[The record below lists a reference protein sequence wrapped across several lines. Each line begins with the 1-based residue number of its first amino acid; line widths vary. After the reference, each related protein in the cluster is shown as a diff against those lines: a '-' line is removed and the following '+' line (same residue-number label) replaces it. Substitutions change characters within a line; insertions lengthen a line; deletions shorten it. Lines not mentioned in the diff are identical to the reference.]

1 MNDILKAK
9 IDLLPDMPGSYQM
22 KNANG
27 DIIYVG
33 KAKSLVKRVKQY
45 FYRPQVGKV
54 AKMVSEITDFDIITT
69 NTEKESLLLEINLI
83 QKYYP
88 KYNILLKDGKMYPY
102 IALKKGGDPFLN
114 IARSDKNKG
123 YYYFGPFPN
132 SGSAY
137 TMIKLLN
144 KIFPLR
150 KCKYMP
156 KKPCLYYYLGQCL
169 APCIQKVKPEEYA
182 PMIKEMTRLLNGDS
196 SRLEAKLNQQM
207 KEAADQLKFEE
218 ASTKRDQL
226 KAIKHIISSQK
237 IMMKD
242 HMDRDF
248 VGYSIREGYMSV
260 VFFLYQRGSLL
271 GKSLFVVEEIGSEE
285 DILTQVIT
293 QFYQKNRHPKELIIS
308 NRAIQNLLSE
318 ALGIKVI
325 VPQRGMKKD
334 LLFMALENAKQGLD
348 QHFQT
353 ARLEDD
359 KLGLLQELGNKLGID
374 IPLDIEL
381 YDNSHL
387 QGADAVGAMVKFI
400 NGVKAP
406 QLYRKYNIQNA
417 NKKDDLA
424 SMKEVLTRRF
434 TRLVNENQKFPDL
447 VILDGGENQ
456 IMVAL
461 EVFEKLKIKVNVA
474 GLKKNNKHIT
484 EALINGQTG
493 ELIPLDHHSNL
504 FFLLMRMQDEVHRF
518 AITTHRHKRAG
529 ELYKTI
535 YDDIPGIGKKRKA
548 MLLEAYPTIDS
559 LKDTTVE
566 ELNQFIPQSA
576 AMEIVKIVHKAKKKA

>member
-102 IALKKGGDPFLN
+102 IALKKGGDPFLK

>member
-1 MNDILKAK
+1 MNDVLKAK
-9 IDLLPDMPGSYQM
+9 IDLLPDKPGSYQM
-22 KNANG
+22 KDSDG
-27 DIIYVG
+27 RIIYVG
-33 KAKSLVKRVKQY
+33 KAKSLVKRVRQY

-54 AKMVSEITDFDIITT
+54 AKMVREIADFDIITT

-102 IALKKGGDPFLN
+102 IALKKGGDPLLK
-114 IARSDKNKG
+114 IARSDKQKG
-123 YYYFGPFPN
+123 YYYFGPFPS

-144 KIFPLR
+144 RIFPLR
-150 KCKYMP
+150 KCKSLP

-169 APCIQKVKPEEYA
+169 APCIKKVDDSDYRP
-182 PMIKEMTRLLNGDS
+182 IVKEITSLLNGDS
-196 SRLEAKLNQQM
+196 TKLEEKLTLQM
-207 KEAADQLKFEE
+207 KEAADNLNFEV

-242 HMDRDF
+242 HIDRDF
-248 VGYSIREGYMSV
+248 VGYSIREGYISII
-260 VFFLYQRGSLL
+260 FLLYRRGSLL
-271 GKSLFVVEEIGSEE
+271 GKSLFVVEEIGELEE
-285 DILTQVIT
+285 VLTQVIT
-293 QFYQKNRHPKELIIS
+293 QFYQKHRMPKELVIS
-308 NRAIQNLLSE
+308 NRKIRDILSE
-318 ALGIKVI
+318 TLSLNVV

-359 KLGLLQELGNKLGID
+359 NLALLNELGNKLNIKT
-374 IPLDIEL
+374 PLNIEL
-381 YDNSHL
+381 YDNSHF

-406 QLYRKYNIQNA
+406 QMYRKYNIKNS

-434 TRLVNENQKFPDL
+434 TRLKNEGQQFPDL
-447 VILDGGENQ
+447 IILDGGENQ
-456 IMVAL
+456 IMAAL
-461 EVFEKLKIKVNVA
+461 EVFESLQIDVKIA
-474 GLKKNNKHIT
+474 GLKKNNKHVT
-484 EALINGQTG
+484 QALINGETG
-493 ELIPLDHHSNL
+493 EYIPLDHHSNL
-504 FFLLMRMQDEVHRF
+504 FFFLMRMQDEVHRF
-518 AITTHRHKRAG
+518 AITTHRNKRSK

-535 YDDIPGIGKKRKA
+535 YDNIPGIGKKRKY
-548 MLLEAYPTIDS
+548 MLLEAYPTVDS
-559 LKDTTVE
+559 LKDATVE
-566 ELNQFIPQSA
+566 ELSQFIPKKSA
-576 AMEIVKIVHKAKKKA
+576 EIILENIKKQNKKA